1 MHVIFFSLLYVN
13 DLHRTSSSRLLIFVA
28 DWFEFSLVPDRDAE
42 WRCGLFAFWRH
53 AAKNVLGNKRFSD
66 NETHHG
72 RILQGTGTFDVLLSI
87 GTFFALLALCEG
99 NHRSPMDSSHR
110 GSTMQTFDDF
120 FAQTRCWKKGH
131 FTWLA
136 SRAPIHLMAHSEW
149 SCTTSCTMD
158 LEVSVAAPARS
169 WNGQWF
175 KISEIF

>member
-1 MHVIFFSLLYVN
+1 MRVIFFSLLYVN
-13 DLHRTSSSRLLIFVA
+13 DLHRTLSSRLLKFVA

-42 WRCGLFAFWRH
+42 WRCGLYAFWRH
-53 AAKNVLGNKRFSD
+53 AAKNILGNKRFSD

-72 RILQGTGTFDVLLSI
+72 RILQGTGTFDVLRSI

-120 FAQTRCWKKGH
+120 FAQTRCWKNGH

-136 SRAPIHLMAHSEW
+136 SRAPHPFNGSLRVVVHRILYDGFRGVNSDPGSVLEW
-149 SCTTSCTMD
+149 P
-158 LEVSVAAPARS
+158 V
-169 WNGQWF
+169 
-175 KISEIF
+175 I